1 MRKEKSRMIN
11 NTIYCIKY
19 IWKIDRKYILLMIV
33 ISILTRACMCR
44 NGIAFS
50 SALGDSDNCSNCL
63 PWNHG
68 SNASTASNADRASV

>member
-1 MRKEKSRMIN
+1 
-11 NTIYCIKY
+11 
-19 IWKIDRKYILLMIV
+19 MIV

-50 SALGDSDNCSNCL
+50 SALGDSDNCSNCGCNCL

-68 SNASTASNADRASV
+68 SNASTASNADRASA